1 MRGEVGREG
10 SLRPKTRMIIIIKI
24 TGNTYGRVHTLG
36 TRPRPRGARLNPT
49 RPIFR
54 FRPLLTYTAKE
65 RIAKG
70 ATSHGPCHNEKDDAE
85 TKRAG

>member
-1 MRGEVGREG
+1 MSLRGEVGREG
-10 SLRPKTRMIIIIKI
+10 SLRPKTRMIIIIEI
-24 TGNTYGRVHTLG
+24 TGNTYG
-36 TRPRPRGARLNPT
+36 LNPT